1 MSTEKDKKIFFKLR
15 SGEMSQEF
23 EAMCFYF
30 SQTQQGMLETCIR
43 EYFKK
48 ASKENEGLKKSLEI
62 IRERD
67 RDN

>member
-1 MSTEKDKKIFFKLR
+1 MREEKDKKIFFKLR

-43 EYFKK
+43 EYFKITCK
-48 ASKENEGLKKSLEI
+48 GNEGLRKSLEI
-62 IRERD
+62 IKERD
-67 RDN
+67 EEI